1 MGINLSNFLSSKSKN
16 KRMKEFQDLDHIDGV
31 SISSISANL
40 YNTQRDDL
48 VMFYF
53 RDGVNHASVYTQS
66 KIISENIKWNLNKK
80 VKKVFSLLVNTRNA
94 NCFTGKQGYK
104 SLEKI
109 AEILAE
115 KLSEKQNI
123 DEDNPKKIKA
133 KEIIF
138 GCTGTIGEI
147 FPEEKIKIKLAD
159 LINQLKYTQNKYIWM
174 KAALGI
180 MTTDTQPKMAMEEC
194 LIGNSEIKIFGVAKG
209 SGMIQPNMA
218 TTLAYIFTDAEL
230 SNDTLKKLLKKNLTS
245 TFNAITCDGDTSTN
259 DMISIFSTGKKRHT
273 KIKNINDKK
282 IKDFDQALNKVL
294 LNLAKRVVAD
304 GEGASKFITIN
315 VSNCKTENDA
325 KKIAFSI
332 ANSPL
337 VKIAIAGEDPN
348 WGRIIMAIGKSNVP
362 IKIDKLTIKLGEL
375 VIIQNGKLNT
385 NYSEI
390 DSSEYMKNSN
400 IEITVDILNGSKKFT
415 AYTMDFT
422 KKYIEIN
429 SDYRS

>member
-16 KRMKEFQDLDHIDGV
+16 KRMNEFQDLDHLDGV
-31 SISSISANL
+31 SVSTVCANL
-40 YNTQRDDL
+40 YKNSRDDL

-53 RDGVNHASVYTQS
+53 RDGANFASIYTQS
-66 KIISENIKWNLNKK
+66 KIISENIKWNLNNKSKK
-80 VKKVFSLLVNTRNA
+80 IFSLLVNTRNA

-109 AEILAE
+109 SEALALR
-115 KLSEKQNI
+115 LSDLQKK
-123 DEDNPKKIKA
+123 DEDEPKKIKP

-138 GCTGTIGEI
+138 GCTGTIGEM
-147 FPEEKIKIKLAD
+147 FPEDNIKNKIPDLVDNIKY
-159 LINQLKYTQNKYIWM
+159 NQNKYIWM

-180 MTTDTQPKMAMEEC
+180 MTTDTQPKLAMEEC
-194 LIGNSEIKIFGVAKG
+194 EIGNSKIKIYGIAKG

-218 TTLAYIFTDAEL
+218 TTLGYVFTDADI
-230 SNDTLKKLLKKNLTS
+230 SNDILKKLIKKNVST
-245 TFNAITCDGDTSTN
+245 TFNAISCDSDTSTN
-259 DMISIFSTGKKRHT
+259 DMLTIFSTGYAKHP
-273 KIKNINDKK
+273 KIVSINDEKLK
-282 IKDFDQALNKVL
+282 NFDSALNNVL

-304 GEGASKFITIN
+304 GEGASKFITIH
-315 VSNCKTENDA
+315 VKNCKSEIDA

-337 VKIAIAGEDPN
+337 VKTAFAGEDPN
-348 WGRIIMAIGKSNVP
+348 WGRIIMAIGKAGLLINL
-362 IKIDKLTIKLGEL
+362 DKLSIKFGDIL
-375 VIIQNGKLNT
+375 IIQNGKLNPSY
-385 NYSEI
+385 NES
-390 DSSEYMKNSN
+390 DASQYMKNDN
-400 IEITVDILNGSKKFT
+400 INLLVELSSGSKNFT